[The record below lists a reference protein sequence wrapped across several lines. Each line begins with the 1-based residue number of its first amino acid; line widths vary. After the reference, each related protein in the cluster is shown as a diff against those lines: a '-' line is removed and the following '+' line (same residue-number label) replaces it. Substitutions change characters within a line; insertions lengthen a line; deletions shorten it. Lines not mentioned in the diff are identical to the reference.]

1 MNVMLDQI
9 ISTEV
14 SAAVHALFEGRSSGK
29 TIWIE
34 NGQPSDLDASFAAF
48 AGMDGVFFR
57 TTLPL
62 LDRNVFG
69 PIRQLLQETREIWS
83 QWAWVEQDYFREVN
97 GLFPGTYEGK
107 QSVFHVSYS
116 WSELRLNRDIQWGFR
131 LMHFAALVLKELAQH
146 KPVVIAIHDVQ
157 HTDRLSLQ
165 TLYHLLHNLKAEG
178 IVLILQKGQY
188 DNGGRPVT
196 SDTGQSIE
204 KLLGV
209 IADALKP
216 LRLIGSKTAPVAA
229 APLPLEGEAPSDH
242 IRAMVDSLFA
252 GNWDAEQIK
261 KKLDSVMMVYNLDN
275 TLTLGDAVLACM
287 PELSPEDERAIRFH
301 VWRKKG
307 VALAFMEM
315 YPEAIH
321 AFTLMH
327 DYAGNMADRTKAYHL
342 LALCYGKRVGRW
354 DIAKQFLHEGLRLTE
369 GRSDF
374 DTVYERC
381 WLYNF
386 LAYVTYLHDRDIPL
400 ALDYANSAYEGIKPF
415 SHMTKGNVM
424 EELEDPKLPLRL
436 FYNLSINISYLHYFA
451 KDYDAAKDLWQ
462 NTVGE
467 SVKEIPD
474 IYKKEFFYFDG
485 NILNRRGEY
494 EDALVAYERTYDI
507 CMAHADSFNAEI
519 ALRPL
524 ANTYFQMERFEDSL
538 QWYERILNLKRET
551 GDLRLTKTYQSIIL
565 CHLKLGNIEQ
575 AQSVFQ
581 EAQELLPPR
590 FAELFVKG
598 TLAAHAAEFLENGP
612 YIINQSI
619 TQMII

>member
-14 SAAVHALFEGRSSGK
+14 SAAVNALFAGRSSGK
-29 TIWIE
+29 TIWVE
-34 NGQPSDLDASFAAF
+34 NGQPSDLDAVFAEF

-69 PIRQLLQETREIWS
+69 PIRQLLQQTRAIWS
-83 QWAWVEQDYFREVN
+83 QWEWVEQDYFREVN
-97 GLFPGTYEGK
+97 GLFPNTYEGK

-131 LMHFAALVLKELAQH
+131 LMHFAALVLKELAQV
-146 KPVVIAIHDVQ
+146 KPLVIAIHDVQ
-157 HTDRLSLQ
+157 HADRLSLQ
-165 TLYHLLHNLKAEG
+165 TLYHLLHNLKADG
-178 IVLILQKGQY
+178 IVLILQKGTY
-188 DNGGRPVT
+188 DHDGRPVT

-204 KLLGV
+204 KLLCV
-209 IADALKP
+209 IADALQP
-216 LRLIGSKTAPVAA
+216 LRLIGSKTAPVP
-229 APLPLEGEAPSDH
+229 APALALDGDPPVDH
-242 IRAMVDSLFA
+242 IRAMIGELQNGF
-252 GNWDAEQIK
+252 WDAEAIK
-261 KKLDSVMMVYNLDN
+261 KKLDGVMSVYSLDN
-275 TLTLGDAVLACM
+275 VLTLGDAVLAHL
-287 PELSPEDERAIRFH
+287 PELSAEDERAIRFH

-354 DIAKQFLHEGLRLTE
+354 DIAKQFLHEGLRITE

-400 ALDYANSAYEGIKPF
+400 ALEYANSAYEGIKPF

-424 EELEDPKLPLRL
+424 KELEDPKLPLRL

-451 KDYDAAKDLWQ
+451 KDYEAAKDLWQ

-467 SVKEIPD
+467 SVKDIPD
-474 IYKKEFFYFDG
+474 IFKKEFFYFDG
-485 NILNRRGEY
+485 NILNRLGEY
-494 EDALVAYERTYDI
+494 EDAVTAYQRTYEI
-507 CMAHADSFNAEI
+507 CVTHADSFNAEI

-524 ANTYFQMERFEDSL
+524 ASTYFQMERYEDAL
-538 QWYERILNLKRET
+538 HWYERILQLKRET
-551 GDLRLTKTYQSIIL
+551 GDLRLTSTYQSIIL
-565 CHLKLGNIEQ
+565 CHLKLGHVEL

-598 TLAAHAAEFLENGP
+598 TLAAHAAEFLEYGP